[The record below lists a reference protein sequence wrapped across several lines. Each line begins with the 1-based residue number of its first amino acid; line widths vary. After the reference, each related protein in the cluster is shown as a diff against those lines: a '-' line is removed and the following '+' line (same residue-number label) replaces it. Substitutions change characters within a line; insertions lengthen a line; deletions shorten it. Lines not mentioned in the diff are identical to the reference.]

1 MLWVGNERC
10 QICGFIYVPEEYGR
24 VPLVIQRDWACPGCG
39 SGSEYFEPDDEPEDE
54 PEDDESEDE
63 SEDESGWQ

>member
-39 SGSEYFEPDDEPEDE
+39 SGSEYFEPEDEPEDE
-54 PEDDESEDE
+54 P
-63 SEDESGWQ
+63 GWQ